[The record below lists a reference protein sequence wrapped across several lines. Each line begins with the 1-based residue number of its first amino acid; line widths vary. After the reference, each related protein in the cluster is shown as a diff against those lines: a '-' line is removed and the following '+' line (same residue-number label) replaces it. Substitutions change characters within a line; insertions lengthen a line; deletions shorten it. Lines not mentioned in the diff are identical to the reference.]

1 MEKKYVT
8 FHLGKEVYAIDIMY
22 VRAVYK
28 LDVIYKLPNMPESI
42 KGVFKVRNNIVPI
55 VDLKQRFVFE
65 GTDDSSST
73 VLVVNVN
80 DMEIAIIIDKV
91 KKVLD
96 IDSSII
102 QPPPVL
108 NSGIQKEYLVG
119 IAKIGDNKDDIVL
132 IIDIQRLFSQS
143 EISKLKNIKSI
154 QQSKSLK
161 SIK

>member
-8 FHLGKEVYAIDIMY
+8 FHLGSEIYAIDIMF
-22 VRAVYK
+22 VKAVYK
-28 LDVIYKLPNMPESI
+28 LEVIYRLPNMPESI

-80 DMEIAIIIDKV
+80 GMEIAIIIDKV
-91 KKVLD
+91 RKVID
-96 IDSSII
+96 IDSSVI

-119 IAKIGDNKDDIVL
+119 IAKIGDNKEDIIL
-132 IIDIQRLFSQS
+132 IIDIQKLFSPS
-143 EISKLKNIKSI
+143 EISKLKNLKTSQIKN
-154 QQSKSLK
+154 LK
-161 SIK
+161 SI